1 MSNPQQPPERAS
13 TGPAGIEPREP
24 VEPTTGTPVAGQP
37 TAPHPAPGP
46 AAPGPAAKDR
56 AATDPAATNPTA
68 SETATDTPTA
78 TDTRLTAA
86 GPRLL
91 PATREHSGPA
101 APHAAGSES
110 AVVGPD
116 GGTAQTGA
124 GARADAAQPSASPVG
139 RLAATVERLR
149 HEVLAAHAEADGR
162 ALIELAKGILV
173 ERLRCGPAQAARQL
187 AELTEQA
194 GATPLEFA
202 VEVINQA
209 SRDRLSEVTS
219 AFLAVA
225 AAQDGPEGTADPGSR
240 EDRSSAV
247 RLRAA
252 ESGALAADDTQ
263 AVADSLLEHALAP
276 LGAEAVAIW
285 AVGSDGSLT
294 LAGSAG
300 FSAAEADRWRY
311 VPPGV
316 ATVARHGLA
325 ERAGQWIA
333 SLSETGLP
341 SIGQHH
347 HPDGGRVALPAGTGG
362 RIHGV
367 LEIAWPAPLDPQ
379 PPQIVRQIEALAE
392 LCAHTLE
399 TGARLRPDENAKPRV
414 VPDAAELMD
423 LADGLHDP
431 ALVLVPHLDADG
443 DLVDFRIQ
451 HANSRFLDPAGRPRG
466 VINGALLLEAYPM
479 AAGPTELFDRI
490 ERVYATGEPFRA
502 HRMRLTALVGDVPL
516 SAVADI
522 SISRHANSV
531 LLIWRIEDEAARLA
545 SLLQHAQR
553 LGRIGGFEENLLTG
567 EITWNGQLFALYG
580 RSPSSLPVPL
590 EELSAHAHPDDA
602 VAIGRFLRTLL
613 HHRRSASTAFRL
625 QRPDGVTRHI
635 RVVAEPVLDSD
646 GRLFVVRGAY
656 QDISAQHWTEVAL
669 AATRDQLAHTE
680 QQASERNRLA
690 LQLQH
695 AIMPPTQAPL
705 EADGLQVAVR
715 YRPAETEQL
724 VGGDWYDAVVLPSR
738 LVLLCVGD
746 VAGHGIEAATSM
758 VVLRNALRGLAV
770 TGAGP
775 GQLLSWLNMV
785 AHHLTGAVTATAVC
799 ALYDPHRHTL
809 RWARAG
815 HLPPVLVRGTDA
827 APLPLVRGMLLGVVS
842 DTVYEEH
849 EVQLAV
855 DDTLLMYTDGL
866 IERRDRSVEESLAQ
880 LLTAARMV
888 PPTLDQQLDR
898 LLTYSKSDTDDD
910 TCIVGIRVG

>member
-1 MSNPQQPPERAS
+1 MTHPHQPAEPESARV
-13 TGPAGIEPREP
+13 PAGRPP
-24 VEPTTGTPVAGQP
+24 AGTP
-37 TAPHPAPGP
+37 
-46 AAPGPAAKDR
+46 
-56 AATDPAATNPTA
+56 NP
-68 SETATDTPTA
+68 
-78 TDTRLTAA
+78 
-86 GPRLL
+86 
-91 PATREHSGPA
+91 
-101 APHAAGSES
+101 
-110 AVVGPD
+110 
-116 GGTAQTGA
+116 
-124 GARADAAQPSASPVG
+124 SPVG
-139 RLAATVERLR
+139 RLAATVDRLR
-149 HEVLAAHAEADGR
+149 REVRAAQAEADGR

-194 GATPLEFA
+194 GMTPLEFA

-219 AFLAVA
+219 AFLAA
-225 AAQDGPEGTADPGSR
+225 TAGGAEVTGAPRSG
-240 EDRSSAV
+240 SSAV

-252 ESGALAADDTQ
+252 ESGALAARDAQ
-263 AVADSLLEHALAP
+263 AVADSLMEHALRP

-285 AVGSDGSLT
+285 ALGGDGSLT

-300 FSAAEADRWRY
+300 FSLAEAGRWRY

-316 ATVARHGLA
+316 ATVARRGLG
-325 ERAGQWIA
+325 ERTGQWIGC
-333 SLSETGLP
+333 LSETGLP
-341 SIGQHH
+341 SIGGHH

-367 LEIAWPAPLDPQ
+367 LEIVWPAPLDPQ
-379 PPQIVRQIEALAE
+379 PPQIVRQVEALAE

-399 TGARLRPDENAKPRV
+399 TSAPHHPDGAARPAV
-414 VPDAAELMD
+414 LPDVAELTD

-431 ALVLVPHLDADG
+431 ALVLVPRLDAAG
-443 DLVDFRIQ
+443 ELVDFHI
-451 HANSRFLDPAGRPRG
+451 HHVNSRFLDPTGRPRG
-466 VINGALLLEAYPM
+466 VVNGSLLLEAYPM
-479 AAGPTELFDRI
+479 VAGESELFEQI

-502 HRMRLTALVGDVPL
+502 QRMRLTSLVDEVPL
-516 SAVADI
+516 AAVADI
-522 SISRHANSV
+522 NISRHGGSV
-531 LLIWRIEDEAARLA
+531 LLLWRIEDETARLA

-567 EITWNGQLFALYG
+567 EITWNVQLYSLYG
-580 RSPSSLPVPL
+580 KPAASGPIPL
-590 EELSAHAHPDDA
+590 EDLPAHAHPDDA

-613 HHRRSASTAFRL
+613 HRRRPASTAFRL

-635 RVVAEPVLDSD
+635 RVVAEPELDSD

-656 QDISAQHWTEVAL
+656 QDISAHHWTEVAL

-680 QQASERNRLA
+680 QQAIERARLT

-695 AIMPPTQAPL
+695 AIMPPEQAPL
-705 EADGLQVAVR
+705 EAPGLRVAVR
-715 YRPAETEQL
+715 YRPAETQQL

-775 GQLLSWLNMV
+775 AQLLAWLNMV

-799 ALYDPHRHTL
+799 GLYDPERRTL

-815 HLPPVLVRGTDA
+815 HLPPVLVRGSEAT
-827 APLPLVRGMLLGVVS
+827 PLPLVKGMLLGAVPEAA
-842 DTVYEEH
+842 YQEH

-866 IERRDRSVEESLAQ
+866 IERRDRTVEESLAQ
-880 LLTAARMV
+880 LLAAARTV
-888 PPTLDQQLDR
+888 PPTLEQQLDR
-898 LLTYSKSDTDDD
+898 LLTYSRSDTDDD
-910 TCIVGIRVG
+910 TCIVGVRVD

>member
-1 MSNPQQPPERAS
+1 MDRLR
-13 TGPAGIEPREP
+13 RE
-24 VEPTTGTPVAGQP
+24 V
-37 TAPHPAPGP
+37 
-46 AAPGPAAKDR
+46 R
-56 AATDPAATNPTA
+56 AA
-68 SETATDTPTA
+68 
-78 TDTRLTAA
+78 
-86 GPRLL
+86 
-91 PATREHSGPA
+91 
-101 APHAAGSES
+101 
-110 AVVGPD
+110 
-116 GGTAQTGA
+116 Q
-124 GARADAAQPSASPVG
+124 
-139 RLAATVERLR
+139 
-149 HEVLAAHAEADGR
+149 AEADGR

-194 GATPLEFA
+194 GMTPLEFA

-219 AFLAVA
+219 AFLANTAGGAEVT
-225 AAQDGPEGTADPGSR
+225 GPP
-240 EDRSSAV
+240 RSDASAV

-252 ESGALAADDTQ
+252 ESGALAARDAQ
-263 AVADSLLEHALAP
+263 AVADSLMEHALRP

-285 AVGSDGSLT
+285 ALGGDGSLT

-300 FSAAEADRWRY
+300 FSLAEAGRWRY
-311 VPPGV
+311 VPPDV
-316 ATVARHGLA
+316 ATVARRGLG
-325 ERAGQWIA
+325 ERTGQWIGC
-333 SLSETGLP
+333 LSETGLP
-341 SIGQHH
+341 SIGGHH
-347 HPDGGRVALPAGTGG
+347 HPDGGRVAVPAGTGG

-367 LEIAWPAPLDPQ
+367 LEIVWPVPLEPQ
-379 PPQIVRQIEALAE
+379 PPQIVRQVEALAE

-399 TGARLRPDENAKPRV
+399 TSAPHHPDGAARPAV
-414 VPDAAELMD
+414 LPDVAELMD

-431 ALVLVPHLDADG
+431 ALVLVPRLDAAG
-443 DLVDFRIQ
+443 ELVDFHI
-451 HANSRFLDPAGRPRG
+451 HHVNSRFLDPTGRPRG
-466 VINGALLLEAYPM
+466 VVNGSLLLEAYPM
-479 AAGPTELFDRI
+479 VAGESELFEQI

-502 HRMRLTALVGDVPL
+502 QRMRLTALVDEVPL
-516 SAVADI
+516 AAVADI
-522 SISRHANSV
+522 NISRHGGSV
-531 LLIWRIEDEAARLA
+531 LLLLRIEDETARLA

-567 EITWNGQLFALYG
+567 EITWNVQLYSLYG
-580 RSPSSLPVPL
+580 KPAASGPIPL
-590 EELSAHAHPDDA
+590 EDLPAHAHPDDA

-613 HHRRSASTAFRL
+613 HHRRPASTAFRL
-625 QRPDGVTRHI
+625 LRPDGVTRHI
-635 RVVAEPVLDSD
+635 RVVAEPELDSD

-656 QDISAQHWTEVAL
+656 QDISAHHWTEVAL

-680 QQASERNRLA
+680 QQAIERARLT

-695 AIMPPTQAPL
+695 AIMPPEHAPL
-705 EADGLQVAVR
+705 EAPGLRVAVR
-715 YRPAETEQL
+715 YRPAETQQL

-775 GQLLSWLNMV
+775 AQLLAWLNMV

-799 ALYDPHRHTL
+799 GLYDPERRTL

-815 HLPPVLVRGTDA
+815 HLPPVLVRGSEAT
-827 APLPLVRGMLLGVVS
+827 PLPLVKGMLLGAVPEAA
-842 DTVYEEH
+842 YQEH

-866 IERRDRSVEESLAQ
+866 IERRDRTVEESLTQ
-880 LLTAARMV
+880 LLAAARTV
-888 PPTLDQQLDR
+888 PPTLEQQLDR

-910 TCIVGIRVG
+910 TCIVGVRVD

>member
-1 MSNPQQPPERAS
+1 MSDLRQPPDPQSAAVGEQ
-13 TGPAGIEPREP
+13 PALQDGEPSGAKLRE
-24 VEPTTGTPVAGQP
+24 E
-37 TAPHPAPGP
+37 
-46 AAPGPAAKDR
+46 
-56 AATDPAATNPTA
+56 
-68 SETATDTPTA
+68 
-78 TDTRLTAA
+78 
-86 GPRLL
+86 
-91 PATREHSGPA
+91 
-101 APHAAGSES
+101 
-110 AVVGPD
+110 
-116 GGTAQTGA
+116 
-124 GARADAAQPSASPVG
+124 ASPVG
-139 RLAATVERLR
+139 RLAATVARLR
-149 HEVLAAHAEADGR
+149 EEVRAAQAEADGR

-173 ERLRCGPAQAARQL
+173 ERLCCGPVQASRQL
-187 AELTEQA
+187 TELAEQA
-194 GATPLEFA
+194 GVTPLEFA

-219 AFLAVA
+219 AFLAATA
-225 AAQDGPEGTADPGSR
+225 AADPADGGSGDDPADAH
-240 EDRSSAV
+240 SSAV

-252 ESGALAADDTQ
+252 ESGVLAAQDTQ
-263 AVADSLLEHALAP
+263 AVADSLLEHALTP

-285 AVGSDGSLT
+285 SLGADGSLT

-300 FSAAEADRWRY
+300 FAPAEAGRWRH

-316 ATVARHGLA
+316 TTVARRGLT
-325 ERAGQWIA
+325 ERTGQWIR

-347 HPDGGRVALPAGTGG
+347 HGDGGRVAVPAEAGG

-367 LEIAWPAPLDPQ
+367 LEIVWPAPLESPL
-379 PPQIVRQIEALAE
+379 PAIVRQVEALAE

-399 TGARLRPDENAKPRV
+399 TYALHRPDGAAGPRLL
-414 VPDAAELMD
+414 PDVTELMD

-431 ALVLVPHLDADG
+431 ALVLVPHLGPDG
-443 DLVDFRIQ
+443 RLVDFRI
-451 HANSRFLDPAGRPRG
+451 HHVNSRFLDPAGRPRG
-466 VINGALLLEAYPM
+466 VVSGALLLEAYPM
-479 AAGPTELFDRI
+479 AAGQSELFERV

-502 HRMRLTALVGDVPL
+502 HRMRLTALVDDVQL
-516 SAVADI
+516 AAVADI
-522 SISRHANSV
+522 NVSRHGGSV
-531 LLIWRIEDEAARLA
+531 LLIWRIEDETARLA

-567 EITWNGQLFALYG
+567 EITWNGQLFHLYG
-580 RSPSSLPVPL
+580 KPASETPVPL
-590 EELSAHAHPDDA
+590 EDLPAHAHPDDA
-602 VAIGRFLRTLL
+602 IAIGRFLRTLL
-613 HHRRSASTAFRL
+613 HQRRPASTAFRL

-635 RVVAEPVLDSD
+635 RVVAEPVLDSS
-646 GRLFVVRGAY
+646 GQLYVVRGAY
-656 QDISAQHWTEVAL
+656 QDISAHHWTEVAL

-680 QQASERNRLA
+680 QEASERNRLT

-695 AIMPPTQAPL
+695 AIMPPEQAPL
-705 EADGLQVAVR
+705 AVPGLDLAVR
-715 YRPAETEQL
+715 YRPAETQHL

-799 ALYDPHRHTL
+799 GLYDPENHTL

-815 HLPPVLVRGTDA
+815 HLPPVLVRGSDA
-827 APLPLVRGMLLGVVS
+827 APLPLVKGLLLGAVPEA
-842 DTVYEEH
+842 VYEEH

-880 LLTAARMV
+880 FLTVARAV

-898 LLTYSKSDTDDD
+898 LLTHSRSDTDDD
-910 TCIVGIRVG
+910 TCIVGIRVA

>member
-1 MSNPQQPPERAS
+1 VSNAQQPPERAGGNRAS
-13 TGPAGIEPREP
+13 
-24 VEPTTGTPVAGQP
+24 AGQ
-37 TAPHPAPGP
+37 
-46 AAPGPAAKDR
+46 
-56 AATDPAATNPTA
+56 
-68 SETATDTPTA
+68 DT
-78 TDTRLTAA
+78 
-86 GPRLL
+86 
-91 PATREHSGPA
+91 
-101 APHAAGSES
+101 
-110 AVVGPD
+110 
-116 GGTAQTGA
+116 GGTAEA
-124 GARADAAQPSASPVG
+124 GHLPDCAVKDGQDAGEPSHLSTSPVG

-149 HEVLAAHAEADGR
+149 REVRAAQAEADGR

-173 ERLRCGPAQAARQL
+173 ERLGCGPAQAARQL

-194 GATPLEFA
+194 GVTPLEFA

-209 SRDRLSEVTS
+209 SRDRLSEVTT
-219 AFLAVA
+219 AFLTVA
-225 AAQDGPEGTADPGSR
+225 AGSGEPEGAAADPGADTS
-240 EDRSSAV
+240 RSSAV

-252 ESGALAADDTQ
+252 ESGVLAAHDTQ
-263 AVADSLLEHALAP
+263 AVADSLLEHALTP
-276 LGAEAVAIW
+276 LGAVAVAIW
-285 AVGSDGSLT
+285 AAGSDGSLT

-300 FSAAEADRWRY
+300 FSPAEAGRWRY

-316 ATVARHGLA
+316 TTVARRGLT
-325 ERAGQWIA
+325 ERAGQWIG
-333 SLSETGLP
+333 SLSKTGLP

-367 LEIAWPAPLDPQ
+367 LEIVWPLPVDPQ

-399 TGARLRPDENAKPRV
+399 TYALWHPDGDQGPRV
-414 VPDAAELMD
+414 LPDVAELMN

-431 ALVLVPHLDADG
+431 ALVLVPHLDGSG
-443 DLVDFRIQ
+443 DLVDFRI
-451 HANSRFLDPAGRPRG
+451 HHVNSRFLDPAGRPRG
-466 VINGALLLEAYPM
+466 VVNGALLLEAYPM
-479 AAGPTELFDRI
+479 AAGESELFDRI

-502 HRMRLTALVGDVPL
+502 SRMRLTALVDDVPL
-516 SAVADI
+516 AAVADI
-522 SISRHANSV
+522 NISRHAGSI
-531 LLIWRIEDEAARLA
+531 LLIWRIEDETARLA

-567 EITWNGQLFALYG
+567 EITWNGQLYSLYG
-580 RSPSSLPVPL
+580 RPMSSSPVPL

-602 VAIGRFLRTLL
+602 VAIGRFLRTVL
-613 HHRRSASTAFRL
+613 HHGRPASTAFRL

-635 RVVAEPVLDSD
+635 RLVAEPALDSD

-705 EADGLQVAVR
+705 QAPGLRVAVR

-799 ALYDPHRHTL
+799 GLYDPSSLTL

-815 HLPPVLVRGTDA
+815 HLPPVLVRGTETA
-827 APLPLVRGMLLGVVS
+827 ALPLVKGILLGAVPEA
-842 DTVYEEH
+842 TYEEH

-880 LLTAARMV
+880 LLTAARTV
-888 PPTLDQQLDR
+888 PPTLDLQLDR

-910 TCIVGIRVG
+910 TCIVGIRVT